1 MKVSPLSRLSAQ
13 LQRPRAYVGLLFC
26 TTALSFAVGR
36 DTVAQECGPEAAE
49 QAATQA
55 AVQDVAKAPEWT
67 PLFNG
72 KDLEGWTPKFSGHK
86 LGVNYLDT
94 FRVEDGLLRVAYDK
108 YEDFGAKF
116 GHLFFAE
123 PFSSYDLR
131 VVYRFREGQVPGG
144 PGWAFRNNGVMVHGQ
159 SAASMGLNQ
168 IFPASI
174 EAQLLGQ
181 KTGAGERSNANLC
194 TPGTNVEMGGEVKLD
209 HCISSKGPT
218 SFGEDWVTFELQ
230 VRGNQSIRHSVN
242 GKAVMEYQRP
252 QLDPRD
258 ADAKKLIAA
267 GAEIQLSS
275 GTISIQAESHP
286 IDFKSIEIRI
296 VDEDPKTD
304 KAKAAKD

>member
-1 MKVSPLSRLSAQ
+1 MTIPPLRRLSA
-13 LQRPRAYVGLLFC
+13 LFQRPPIYVGLLLC
-26 TTALSFAVGR
+26 TTVLSFAMGKTAPV
-36 DTVAQECGPEAAE
+36 QEEKPAPVKKAEEAA
-49 QAATQA
+49 
-55 AVQDVAKAPEWT
+55 DEWT

-72 KDLEGWTPKFSGHK
+72 KDLKGWTPKFAGHK

-94 FRVEDGLLRVAYDK
+94 FRVEEGLLRVVYDK

-116 GHLFFAE
+116 GHLFYEE

-159 SAASMGLNQ
+159 SAESMGLDQN
-168 IFPASI
+168 FPASI

-181 KTGAGERSNANLC
+181 KTGAGERSNGNLC
-194 TPGTNVEMGGEVKLD
+194 TPGTNVEIGGEVKLD

-218 SFGEDWVTFELQ
+218 SYGEDWITFELQ

-242 GKAVMEYQRP
+242 GKTVMEYQRP

-267 GAEIQLSS
+267 GAKIQLDS

-286 IDFKSIEIRI
+286 IDFKSIEIRPI
-296 VDEDPKTD
+296 EKPVEKP
-304 KAKAAKD
+304 AKKETKNGGKD